1 MLKHQQYKP
10 LSLCRPERATLV
22 RRPDR
27 RMESGFLLREANM
40 RAILNNMEAI
50 RASIRAGKFCDPSD
64 SEHIHCPMPTASGGF
79 RFPSGIIGPDGSF
92 GGARRLYEHLAAI
105 PADYRPEKRRSLSDC
120 LKFRRHLEE
129 VRKGL
134 DTPK

>member
-1 MLKHQQYKP
+1 
-10 LSLCRPERATLV
+10 
-22 RRPDR
+22 
-27 RMESGFLLREANM
+27 M

-64 SEHIHCPMPTASGGF
+64 PEHIHCPMLTAYGVL

-92 GGARRLYEHLAAI
+92 RGARRLYEHLAAI

-120 LKFRRHLEE
+120 LKFRRHLQA
-129 VRKGL
+129 VREAL
-134 DTPK
+134 DTAK